1 MKHPLALLDILL
13 LAPTVVAARCLHFRP
28 LSTGTVAA
36 LSRAALLLTASS
48 GIAQEYDGEGGRTP
62 IVAREIPVVRWTAAR
77 DPLNF
82 RYDFLENLKTTTL
95 LKATPETGTWNHHQH
110 IFYVSGVF
118 YAVWDTQIRDE
129 NGAGQHGVMRR
140 STDQGK
146 TWTPVEPLFPPSAR
160 NVPAADPYPETR
172 FQTFSGFAIVD
183 GVLYAVTDVAEWTT
197 AGKKKVKPRRKIGR
211 MCRSIQSDGTLGL
224 IFWLLPTAPKPVE
237 GFPAYPAGDPAH
249 VAKIEHYFRQPGQE
263 IQLDFA
269 PRAHPD
275 SDDNHVMAEP
285 VPSYQLRDGTWVRLY
300 RDSGARGARTL
311 KEEEAT
317 KSRRNYASFS
327 FDGGRTWTVPTR
339 TSFPDAC
346 ARSNAGKLPDGQVYV
361 INNVLPLATKQ
372 GGRSLLAISLSRDG
386 LNFDRMAVI
395 RFLPPPLRHEG
406 RSKVVGYAYPHSVIV
421 GEHLWVIYSV
431 NKEDIEITRIPL
443 SELMD
448 LK

>member
-1 MKHPLALLDILL
+1 MPRVIFEDDYENGSDGPTALWM
-13 LAPTVVAARCLHFRP
+13 AARDSQMRADGLQSEVRQ
-28 LSTGTVAA
+28 SGTV
-36 LSRAALLLTASS
+36 SRQPDSVRPAP
-48 GIAQEYDGEGGRTP
+48 RNP
-62 IVAREIPVVRWTAAR
+62 PVVRWTAAR
-77 DPLNF
+77 DAMNF
-82 RYDFLENLKTTTL
+82 RYDFLENVKTTTL
-95 LKATPETGTWNHHQH
+95 LRATPESGTWNHHQH
-110 IFYVSGVF
+110 IIYFEGVF
-118 YAVWDTQIRDE
+118 YAVWDTQIKDE
-129 NGAGQHGVMRR
+129 NAAGQHGVLRR

-146 TWTPVEPLFPPSAR
+146 TWTPVEKLFPPSAR

-172 FQTFSGFAIVD
+172 FQTFSGFAVID
-183 GVLYAVTDVAEWTT
+183 GVLYAVTDVAEWTS

-211 MCRSIQSDGTLGL
+211 MCRSIESDGTLGP
-224 IFWLLPTAPKPVE
+224 IFWLLPTAPKPVQ
-237 GFPAYPAGDPAH
+237 GFPSFPAGAPAL
-249 VAKIEHYFRQPGQE
+249 VTRIEEFFRQPGQE

-285 VPSYQLRDGTWVRLY
+285 VPSYQLDDGTWVRLY

-311 KEEEAT
+311 KEEEET

-327 FDGGRTWTVPTR
+327 FDGGQTWTTPTR

-372 GGRSLLAISLSRDG
+372 GGRSLLAISLARDG

-395 RFLPPPLRHEG
+395 RFLPPPPRYEG
-406 RSKVVGYAYPHSVIV
+406 RSKAVGYAYPHSVIV

-431 NKEDIEITRIPL
+431 NKEDIEIARIPL
-443 SELMD
+443 SELEA